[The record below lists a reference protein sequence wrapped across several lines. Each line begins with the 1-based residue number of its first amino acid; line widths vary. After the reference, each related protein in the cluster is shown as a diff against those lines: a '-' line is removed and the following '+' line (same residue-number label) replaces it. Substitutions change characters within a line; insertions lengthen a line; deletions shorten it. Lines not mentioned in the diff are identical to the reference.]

1 MHQPFGAAKLRQRLR
16 RGTGLDGALCQ
27 GSARGAQED
36 RHDLPALQP
45 DAVAHGGRKRR
56 LPAQGKRPEQGG
68 YPEEG
73 HDAFGARRHRR
84 QGGRLP
90 QPALRRTE
98 AARRH
103 RPRPCQRPT
112 GASVRRGDLR
122 ARPADNEGDPAPS
135 QAPQRNARH
144 HDRAHH
150 ARDGCR
156 QGDL

>member
-27 GSARGAQED
+27 GPARGAQED

-56 LPAQGKRPEQGG
+56 LPAQGQRPEQAR
-68 YPEEG
+68 YPKEG
-73 HDAFGARRHRR
+73 HNAAGARRHRR
-84 QGGRLP
+84 QGGCLP

-103 RPRPCQRPT
+103 RQGAGQRPA
-112 GASVRRGDLR
+112 GAAVRRGDLR

-150 ARDGCR
+150 ARDGRR